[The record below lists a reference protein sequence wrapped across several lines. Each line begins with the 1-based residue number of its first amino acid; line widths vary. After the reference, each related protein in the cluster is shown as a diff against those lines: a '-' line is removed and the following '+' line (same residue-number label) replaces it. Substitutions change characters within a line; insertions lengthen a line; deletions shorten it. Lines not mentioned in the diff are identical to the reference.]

1 MSEAQLRVIKK
12 KTPMSEVDAR
22 EINNPAFRKAY
33 LREQITTRQLLELKA
48 RKQQILKRH
57 ANSIRDDPKKS
68 LIFKFVKSQYIS

>member
-12 KTPMSEVDAR
+12 KTPMSEVTAR
-22 EINNPAFRKAY
+22 EINNPAFRQAY

-57 ANSIRDDPKKS
+57 ANSIRDDPKKT